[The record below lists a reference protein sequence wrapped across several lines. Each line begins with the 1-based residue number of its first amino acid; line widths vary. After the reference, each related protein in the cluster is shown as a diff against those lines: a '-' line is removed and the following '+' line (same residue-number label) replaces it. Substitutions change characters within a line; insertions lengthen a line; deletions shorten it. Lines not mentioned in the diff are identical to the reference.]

1 MTPRDAARQALEY
14 FLLLDEQRR
23 ARALGEPERE
33 AARALLANGELERSA
48 AAERWLGDR
57 PDDALARLTRACA
70 DVDEAARAIGEEVE
84 PIAEASD
91 APARY
96 DALLTH
102 YEQTRAE
109 VSPLVASALAR
120 WARRGARLLIPL
132 AVVLLALFVRKV
144 RRFVHP
150 IASGAFSPKYDARY
164 AIDGRPDT
172 AWIAPDSTK
181 AWIDFELMPPRPVK
195 WIRLLDT
202 RNSPNNDREV
212 KEFRIEFWREGRP
225 IDAVEGTYPG
235 GERPGYIRVAVER
248 PWNVEKVRFVIK
260 SYAERGGGLAEIEF
274 H

>member
-1 MTPRDAARQALEY
+1 MTPRDLAEY
-14 FLLLDEQRR
+14 FLLRDEQRR
-23 ARALGEPERE
+23 AGAIGEAERE
-33 AARALLANGELERSA
+33 TARGLLANGELERSA
-48 AAERWLGDR
+48 AAERWVGDR
-57 PDDALARLTRACA
+57 PDDALAGLTRACA
-70 DVDEAARAIGEEVE
+70 EVDEAARAIGVSVE

-102 YEQTRAE
+102 YEHTRAE
-109 VSPLVASALAR
+109 VAALVASRVKR
-120 WARRGARLLIPL
+120 WLRRGARLLIPIS
-132 AVVLLALFVRKV
+132 VVLLALFVRKV
-144 RRFVHP
+144 RKFVHP

-172 AWIAPDSTK
+172 AWIAPDSTH

-195 WIRLLDT
+195 WIRMLDT

-212 KEFRIEFWREGRP
+212 KEFRIEFWRDGKP
-225 IDAVEGTYPG
+225 VDAVEGSYPG

-260 SYAERGGGLAEIEF
+260 TYAERGGGLAEIEF